1 MKGKAVWLLAGIIV
15 FAWQAI
21 DSYGQQQAEALRNS
35 NPHSVTPVPP
45 APSTPIPGCFTLDFL
60 NAGGNHW
67 DSEYVLS
74 GFKSSNTTHACGI
87 QLIKQLQYALPP
99 SSATYAE
106 NLAYNNW
113 AYYIN
118 DTAKIFAGDY
128 SGYYIPGE
136 TNYSEKLMGIM
147 WLLMLQKTKR
157 VCADKPFPTG
167 NTFSLVDEV
176 LVPGACTEYRQ
187 VGRGGRICV
196 AWAPDT
202 WQKQTTPLYV
212 QTPSSSQKLKE
223 PSNLSNYQM
232 YEEWFTCMTNYTEK
246 YDSKTGTY
254 PNYLANKNFIKCG
267 FWGGTT
273 HDDNVGFG
281 GNGHGGQKHQDT
293 LKGCAHG
300 SLVMAKDGCSMILQ
314 SDVANRCGTS
324 TETIKFY
331 GYSDTPISLVL
342 DSSYDIH
349 NNISIVEFPLSERVS
364 TRFWTWKGSSKA
376 PLLVYDPSHT
386 GRIESAKQLFGPST
400 FGGVGNQSQFKPVS
414 FSGDAPRFWN
424 HGFEALGSLD
434 TNRDGKIAGDE
445 LSPLALWFDADQDAV
460 SDAGE
465 VKTLEEVGITEL
477 FYTPDS
483 IDHKNRSIEVA
494 HGFTRV
500 VNGVRT
506 SGRSI
511 DWGAEGSDSQ
521 LDLMKKHV
529 EFSPP
534 GQSGLGVGRASDVVS
549 EISANAQGEESKRPS
564 DKKELP
570 GSDGLWSWSLSA
582 ADENNGRTGYFALT
596 TRNGEVSGSTF
607 SGLMFGYQEG
617 AYIKPLEA
625 LQFNRFKGKQDF
637 AESGASR
644 LTFRVSVKDGVIEN
658 TAEMSKDG
666 LTMTGSSVA
675 TLESDHGTKIVRYSW
690 KAKKL
695 GESDT

>member
-1 MKGKAVWLLAGIIV
+1 MKGKVVWLLSGVFI
-15 FAWQAI
+15 FAWLAL
-21 DSYGQQQAEALRNS
+21 DSRGQQLAEPIVNVNAS
-35 NPHSVTPVPP
+35 ATPVPP

-60 NAGGNHW
+60 NKGGNHW
-67 DSEYVLS
+67 KSEYILS
-74 GFKSSNTTHACGI
+74 GFKSTNTTHACGI

-106 NLAYNNW
+106 NLAYNDV
-113 AYYIN
+113 AYSTNTIKN
-118 DTAKIFAGDY
+118 IFAGNY
-128 SGYYIPGE
+128 SGYYLPGE
-136 TNYSEKLMGIM
+136 TSKSEVLMGIM
-147 WLLMLQKTKR
+147 WLLMLQKSR
-157 VCADKPFPTG
+157 GVCADKPYPNGDTY
-167 NTFSLVDEV
+167 SLVDEV
-176 LVPGACTEYRQ
+176 LVPGPCTKYQPGKFRKCIAQ
-187 VGRGGRICV
+187 
-196 AWAPDT
+196 APGK
-202 WQKQTTPLYV
+202 WQKQESPLYV
-212 QTPSSSQKLKE
+212 QAPSESQRLRE
-223 PSNLSNYQM
+223 PSNLGNYQM
-232 YEEWFTCMTNYTEK
+232 YHDWFTCMTNYTEAK
-246 YDSKTGTY
+246 DEETKSY
-254 PNYLANKNFIKCG
+254 PNYLANKSFINCRY
-267 FWGGTT
+267 WGGVT

-281 GNGHGGQKHQDT
+281 GNGRRGNRKEKT

-300 SLVMAKDGCSMILQ
+300 SLVMAKDGCLMIPQ
-314 SDVANRCGTS
+314 SEVAERCGGS
-324 TETIKFY
+324 TEKIKFY

-376 PLLVYDPSHT
+376 PLLVYDPAHT

-400 FGGVGNQSQFKPVS
+400 FGGVGNQAQLKLVS
-414 FSGDAPRFWN
+414 FSGDTPRYWK

-434 TNRDGKIAGDE
+434 ANRDGKIADEE

-460 SDAGE
+460 SDALE

-483 IDHKNRSIEVA
+483 IDPKNRSIEVA

-534 GQSGLGVGRASDVVS
+534 AQSGLGVDRLSDVVLKASAS
-549 EISANAQGEESKRPS
+549 EPGEESKKPS
-564 DKKELP
+564 DTQELP

-596 TRNGEVSGSTF
+596 TRNGEVSGNTF
-607 SGLMFGYQEG
+607 SELMFGYQEG
-617 AYIKPLEA
+617 AYIKSLEV
-625 LQFNRFKGKQDF
+625 LQFNRFKGKQKFD
-637 AESGASR
+637 ESGAST
-644 LTFRVSVKDGVIEN
+644 LTFSVSVKDGVIEN
-658 TAEMSKDG
+658 TADMSKDG

-675 TLESDHGTKIVRYSW
+675 TFESNEGTKVVRYSW
-690 KAKKL
+690 TAKKL
-695 GESDT
+695 GGSNM